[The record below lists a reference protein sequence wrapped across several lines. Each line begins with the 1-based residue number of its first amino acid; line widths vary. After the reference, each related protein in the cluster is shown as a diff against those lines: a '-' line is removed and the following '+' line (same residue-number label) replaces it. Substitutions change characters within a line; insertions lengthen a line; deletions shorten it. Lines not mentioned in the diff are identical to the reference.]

1 MQSDLAIKK
10 IKKLIESAD
19 YTPAEKTLI
28 LKLFFSY
35 GFEEFETNAADL
47 ASKLGMNVNTLILNV
62 TRLKRLGLLVSRPL
76 YSDNGAGRCGSAL
89 QLKKF

>member
-10 IKKLIESAD
+10 IKKLIESAA

-35 GFEEFETNAADL
+35 GFEEFETNAANL
-47 ASKLGMNVNTLILNV
+47 ASKLGMNFNTLISNLN
-62 TRLKRLGLLVSRPL
+62 RLKKFGLVSSRPL
-76 YSDNGAGRCGSAL
+76 YSDNGAGRCGSAF